1 MQNSPW
7 HPAGILHRYGGR
19 LKAGPGDVPKVFPVP
34 AMLLTVFSAPVLVH
48 LGIVRLMDG
57 RRRSGGSTAFPGG
70 LGGG

>member
-1 MQNSPW
+1 M
-7 HPAGILHRYGGR
+7 
-19 LKAGPGDVPKVFPVP
+19 PKVFPVLAMLL

-57 RRRSGGSTAFPGG
+57 RRRSGGSTAFPGA